1 MKSITVYCASSTHLE
16 PDFHEPAEQVGRELA
31 RRGLTLVYGGGSIG
45 LMGEVARAAKDAG
58 GRVVGIITQYL
69 NDRELGWNGCDEM
82 IVVDTM
88 RERKQLL
95 EGRGDGFLMLPGGI
109 GTYEEFFE
117 ILVGRQLREHDKPI
131 GIVNSRGYFNP
142 LVTMIEHGIEHRF
155 IKPAIYELFRIDP
168 EPVTVIDWLA
178 NPPAVEIEDERILP
192 MGKSE

>member
-1 MKSITVYCASSTHLE
+1 MQPQFAYDDLRSCI
-16 PDFHEPAEQVGRELA
+16 DQVRKL
-31 RRGLTLVYGGGSIG
+31 
-45 LMGEVARAAKDAG
+45 GEIKDVEGA
-58 GRVVGIITQYL
+58 TWEE
-69 NDRELGWNGCDEM
+69 DLGMATDDVM

-88 RERKQLL
+88 RRRKQLM
-95 EGRGDGFLMLPGGI
+95 ESRGDGFLMLPGGI

-117 ILVGRQLREHDKPI
+117 ILVGRQLREHGKPI

-178 NPPAVEIEDERILP
+178 DPPDVSIEDDRILP
-192 MGKSE
+192 MGRRQ